1 MIRSVRQSRRYWR
14 SAGERRRDPNAD
26 GTSVPG
32 FERRRAMDA
41 VLKRK
46 LVVEFVGMFLFVFT
60 VGMATNKAG
69 AGALAPLAIGSILM
83 VMVFA
88 GGHVSGGHF
97 NPAVSTAVRLRGR
110 MATDEYV
117 AYLVTQFVTAVLAG
131 LLVRYVGGREAHAVV
146 ASSGKMLVVEFLFTF
161 ALAWVVLNVA
171 TSRGTDGNSFY
182 GLAIGFTVVA
192 GAFAVGGISGGAF
205 NPAIAIGAM
214 VTGLFEWSN
223 IWIYLIADFLGAAVA
238 AFAFL
243 YVLPAEKEIG
253 DIEAASTE

>member
-1 MIRSVRQSRRYWR
+1 M
-14 SAGERRRDPNAD
+14 DP
-26 GTSVPG
+26 
-32 FERRRAMDA
+32 
-41 VLKRK
+41 VLERK

-60 VGMATNKAG
+60 VGMATNEAG

-97 NPAVSTAVRLRGR
+97 NPAVSTAVFLRGR
-110 MATDEYV
+110 MAANELGAYV
-117 AYLVTQFVTAVLAG
+117 VTQFVAAVIAG
-131 LLVRYVGGREAHAVV
+131 LVVRYVGGREVNAAV
-146 ASSGKMLVVEFLFTF
+146 ASSGKMLLAEFIFTF
-161 ALAWVVLNVA
+161 ALAWVVLHVA

-205 NPAIAIGAM
+205 NPAIALGAM

-223 IWIYLIADFLGAAVA
+223 IWIYFLADFLGAGVA
-238 AFAFL
+238 AYAFL
-243 YVLPAEKEIG
+243 HVLPAEKQTG
-253 DIEAASTE
+253 DVVEPASTG